1 MEKIFEKEYEVT
13 YRDTDARGECFLT
26 SYMNFMADCGLSQ
39 DEELGFVISDMVKEN
54 HTWMLVD
61 YEITIH
67 KYVKYKEKLNAKT
80 YIEGMNKFYAVR
92 HFKIYDK
99 EDILILEGRTLVI
112 LVDSKKRRPLS
123 IPNEHY
129 TAYGVNEKTATIGR
143 NKLKLSKCKNV
154 DYEKEF
160 NVRYSDIDLN
170 LHVGNVAYLGWILET
185 IPFEIMSKY
194 KIYSV
199 KIKYQKELTY
209 RDKVSI
215 KTEIKSNDDKISAY
229 HEIINENEDVVAL
242 LETHWNKIQNVC

>member
-1 MEKIFEKEYEVT
+1 MERVFTKEYEVT

-39 DEELGFVISDMVKEN
+39 DEKYGFVIADMVKEN

-61 YEITIH
+61 YEITIY
-67 KYVKYKEKLNAKT
+67 KYVKYKEKLRAIT

-92 HFKIYDK
+92 YFKIYNDK
-99 EDILILEGRTLVI
+99 DDLILEGKTLVI

-123 IPNEHY
+123 IPDEHY
-129 TAYGVNEKTATIGR
+129 KAYGVEEKTPTIGR
-143 NKLKLSKCKNV
+143 DKLKLSKCKNV
-154 DYEKEF
+154 DYKKEF

-170 LHVGNVAYLGWILET
+170 LHVGNVTYLGWILET
-185 IPFEIMSKY
+185 IPFEIMTDY

-209 RDKVSI
+209 GDKVSV
-215 KTEIKSNDDKISAY
+215 KTEMEYNDNNISAY
-229 HEIINENEDVVAL
+229 HEIINESEEVVAL
-242 LETHWNKIQNVC
+242 LETHWNEI